1 MVPCANDETMQRV
14 STYLTDPSDAV
25 AVTGQFAKL
34 PDGTNH
40 IAILQVNG
48 VSKQLGV
55 AVQNSGYQLL
65 H

>member
-1 MVPCANDETMQRV
+1 MQRV
-14 STYLTDPSDAV
+14 TTYVTDPSDAV

-34 PDGTNH
+34 SDGTNH
-40 IAILQVNG
+40 IATFQVNG
-48 VSKQLGV
+48 VSKQLSV